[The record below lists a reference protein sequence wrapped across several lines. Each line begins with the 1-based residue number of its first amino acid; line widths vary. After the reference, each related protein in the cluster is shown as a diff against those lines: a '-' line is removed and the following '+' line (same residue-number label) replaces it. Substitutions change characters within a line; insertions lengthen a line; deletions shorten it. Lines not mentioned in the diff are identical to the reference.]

1 MTEPT
6 PAPAAPPRTS
16 PPGTVPPTGTRSTVE
31 ELLRRI
37 GHGDPDRI
45 AELYADPCDW
55 RLDWP
60 QDEHGSTATPWI
72 RHRATRAD
80 AAAHYRELAAHHV
93 PDAAATE
100 IERVLV
106 DGDDAVVFGE
116 IRQTA
121 RPTGRP
127 YRARFALLLTVRD
140 GLVVRHHVHEDSLS
154 VHRAF
159 VPRPP
164 AGS

>member
-1 MTEPT
+1 MTETTPT
-6 PAPAAPPRTS
+6 PASPIAATPTRTTPPA
-16 PPGTVPPTGTRSTVE
+16 GTRATVE

-37 GHGDPDRI
+37 GRGDPDHV
-45 AELYADPCDW
+45 AELYADACDW

-60 QDEHGSTATPWI
+60 EGEHGSAATPWI
-72 RHRATRAD
+72 RHRAIRAD
-80 AAAHYRELAAHHV
+80 VAAHYRELAAHHV
-93 PDAAATE
+93 PDVAATE
-100 IERVLV
+100 IERILV

-140 GLVVRHHVHEDSLS
+140 GLVVRHHVYEDSLS

-159 VPRPP
+159 APRPP